1 MISSKTII
9 VVSQPQEQ
17 AFFREG
23 LHKAGYR
30 VLVAESSERVV
41 ELAVE
46 HNVGLILVSV
56 ILPGPNGFQITRRLL
71 RNEHTKSIP
80 IVLMDKEF
88 SETNKVWGLK
98 QGASDYIEQ
107 PADRKKLRAASS
119 KFSDFFKHDNTPSF
133 ESSRKTSFSTDELS
147 LAEQHLA
154 HYLGPLAKVF
164 VKKTAAQA
172 GNLDELY
179 AMLADHL
186 ESESDK
192 KRFLALRKS
201 VR

>member
-30 VLVAESSERVV
+30 VLVAESSERVA
-41 ELAVE
+41 ELAIE
-46 HNVGLILVSV
+46 YNVGLILVSV

-88 SETNKVWGLK
+88 NETNKVWGLK

-107 PADRKKLRAASS
+107 PADGQTLRTASS
-119 KFSDFFKHDNTPSF
+119 KFGDFFKHDNAPSITSSGKTP
-133 ESSRKTSFSTDELS
+133 FSKDELS
-147 LAEQHLA
+147 RVEQHLA
-154 HYLGPLAKVF
+154 HYLGPLAKVL
-164 VKKTAAQA
+164 VKKTAVQA
-172 GNLDELY
+172 GNLDKLY
-179 AMLADHL
+179 AVLADHL

-201 VR
+201 AQ

>member
-1 MISSKTII
+1 MITEKTI
-9 VVSQPQEQ
+9 VLVSQPEEQ

-46 HNVGLILVSV
+46 HNVGLILISV
-56 ILPGPNGFQITRRLL
+56 ILPGPNGFQITRRLF
-71 RNEHTKSIP
+71 RNENTKSIP
-80 IVLMDKEF
+80 MVLMDKEF

-107 PADRKKLRAASS
+107 PADRQTLRAVSAKLR
-119 KFSDFFKHDNTPSF
+119 DFYIHDNALRF
-133 ESSRKTSFSTDELS
+133 DSSGKTSFSKNELS

-172 GNLDELY
+172 GNLEELY

-192 KRFLALRKS
+192 KRFLALRKNA
-201 VR
+201 R